1 MTERSKK
8 PSGENRFEGSGLYLP
23 VFLNVMDYHREMEA
37 EDRTHAM
44 TELVIVMK
52 GSGNLICE
60 DEWIPVERGDV
71 FVIPPGRRHHYDK
84 PAQMCMAGVL
94 FDTLRLPMPKLD
106 LPLLPGYFVLFD
118 LKNRPQTK
126 DVVVFKLND
135 VQYER
140 IHRLVAI
147 MRDECALQQPGTNF
161 RAMGLFMAL
170 LGNLCAMYGSA
181 TGNGRNAKQTHERL
195 APLLEFMNREYLS
208 PITFEDLLA
217 RASMSRSSLKRAFLR
232 VVGVGP
238 MHYLLKLR
246 LEHATRLLSL
256 TDKSVS
262 EVAFA
267 SGFNDSNYFTRA
279 FKKVY
284 RISPSK
290 YRMMPIPTFKC
301 CL

>member
-1 MTERSKK
+1 MTERSKR
-8 PSGENRFEGSGLYLP
+8 PSEENRFEGSGLYLP

-37 EDRTHAM
+37 EDRTHSM

-60 DEWIPVERGDV
+60 DEWFPVERGDV

-84 PAQMCMAGVL
+84 PEQMCMAGVL

-126 DVVVFKLND
+126 DVVVFKLNE

-181 TGNGRNAKQTHERL
+181 TCNGRNAKQTHERL

>member
-1 MTERSKK
+1 MAGKSGKRPREER
-8 PSGENRFEGSGLYLP
+8 FDGSGLYLP

-37 EDRTHAM
+37 EDRIHAM
-44 TELVIVMK
+44 TELVVVMK
-52 GSGNLICE
+52 GSGNLICD

-71 FVIPPGRRHHYDK
+71 FVIQPGRRHHYDR
-84 PAQMCMAGVL
+84 PEQMCLAGVL
-94 FDTLRLPMPKLD
+94 FDALRLPMPKLD
-106 LPLLPGYFVLFD
+106 LPLLPGYFALFD
-118 LKNRPQTK
+118 IKNIPQTK

-140 IHRLVAI
+140 VHRLIAI

-161 RAMGLFMAL
+161 RTMGLFMAL

-181 TGNGRNAKQTHERL
+181 TGKSRDGKQMHERI
-195 APLLEFMNREYLS
+195 APVLEFMNREYLS

-217 RASMSRSSLKRAFLR
+217 HASMSRSSLKRAFLQII
-232 VVGVGP
+232 GVGP
-238 MHYLLKLR
+238 MHYLQRLR

-256 TDKSVS
+256 TEKSVS

-267 SGFNDSNYFTRA
+267 SGFNDSNYFSRA
-279 FKKVY
+279 FRKVY

-290 YRMMPIPTFKC
+290 YRLMPIPIFKC